1 MCRESL
7 TGAIK
12 KRGNVAK
19 KENGMSL
26 YELTAH
32 ALHEKLKAREITA
45 VALTESVYERI
56 DAVEPHVKGYLRL
69 TKDLAL
75 EQAEAA
81 DRGFQK
87 GDAMPPLAGIPI
99 AIKDVICTKGVH
111 TTCASKILETFVP
124 PYDATVMTKLH
135 KQGVVMLGKTNMDEF
150 AMGSSTENSAYQL
163 THNPWNLETIPGG
176 SSGGS
181 AAVVSADTAICSL
194 GSDTGGSIRQPA
206 ALCGVVGMKPTY
218 GRVSRYGLVA
228 FASSLDQIGPLTKDV
243 TDCALLLNAICGSD
257 PMDATSVDMP
267 VPDFTQ
273 SLINDVKGLKI
284 GIPKEY
290 FTAALDLDVADR
302 VQAALA
308 TLESLGARLEAI
320 SLPHTDYAIATY
332 YIIAPAEASANLARY
347 DGVRYGYRSDTPED
361 LMALYKK
368 TRSEGFGEEVKRRI
382 MLGTFALSAGYQDAY
397 YRKAQKVRTLIK
409 SDFDAAFEKVDV
421 IATPTSPT
429 PAFKIG
435 ERTADPL
442 QMYLS
447 DVMTTPASHAG
458 LPGISVP
465 CGLVESGLPAGLQL
479 LGAPFE
485 EEKVL
490 RVAYTF
496 EQNTAHHHQKPR
508 IGGQGEGSP

>member
-1 MCRESL
+1 
-7 TGAIK
+7 
-12 KRGNVAK
+12 
-19 KENGMSL
+19 MSL
-26 YELTAH
+26 YNLTAH

-45 VALTESVYERI
+45 VALTESVYARI
-56 DAVEPHVKGYLRL
+56 EAVEPHVKGYLTL
-69 TKDLAL
+69 TKDIAL
-75 EQAEAA
+75 EQARAA
-81 DRGFQK
+81 DAGFQK
-87 GDAMPPLAGIPI
+87 GNDMPPLAGIPI
-99 AIKDVICTKGVH
+99 AIKDVICTKGVR
-111 TTCASKILETFVP
+111 TTCASKILSNFVP

-135 KQGVVMLGKTNMDEF
+135 QQGVVMLGKTNMDEF
-150 AMGSSTENSAYQL
+150 AMGSSTENSAYQI
-163 THNPWNLETIPGG
+163 THNPWNLGTIPGG

-181 AAVVSADTAICSL
+181 AAVVSADAAICSL

-228 FASSLDQIGPLTKDV
+228 FASSLDQIGPFSKDV

-257 PMDATSVDMP
+257 AMDSTSVDMP

-273 SLINDVKGLKI
+273 SLINDAKGLKI
-284 GIPKEY
+284 GVPKEY
-290 FTAALDLDVADR
+290 FAQGLEAEVADR
-302 VQAALA
+302 VHAAIA
-308 TLESLGARLEAI
+308 VLEQLGATVEEI
-320 SLPHTDYAIATY
+320 SLPHTEYAIATY

-347 DGVRYGYRSDTPED
+347 DGVRYGYRTENPAD
-361 LMALYKK
+361 LLNMYKK
-368 TRSEGFGEEVKRRI
+368 TRSEGFGPEVKRRI

-409 SDFDAAFEKVDV
+409 SDFDAAFQKVDV

-435 ERTADPL
+435 ERTADAL

-465 CGLVESGLPAGLQL
+465 CGFVESGLPVGLQFL
-479 LGAPFE
+479 AAPFA
-485 EEKVL
+485 EEKLL
-490 RVAYTF
+490 RAAYTF
-496 EQNTAHHHQKPR
+496 EQNTEHHRQKPDLSSFLV
-508 IGGQGEGSP
+508 EN